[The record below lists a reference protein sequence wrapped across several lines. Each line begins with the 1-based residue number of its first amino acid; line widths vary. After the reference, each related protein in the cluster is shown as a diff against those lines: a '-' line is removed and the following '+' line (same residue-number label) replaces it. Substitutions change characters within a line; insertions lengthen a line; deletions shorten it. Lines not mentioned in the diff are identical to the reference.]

1 MFCHSTPPRVQG
13 GIVTTAADMAAATLI
28 FFLSTF
34 ERTPPVSAAARCSSR
49 ELTLAAALT
58 LAALTLAALTLAA
71 LTLAARC
78 SSQRFSKLLHVTD
91 ARAQGDVPLA
101 LPGGRRP
108 RGHAR
113 CPHGPRRRLPRG
125 LHPERRAPCARP
137 DRSRGYRGRR
147 GDGVRGEDDDDGAA
161 RGDHEGGGAAGAG
174 ARRRPAFVR
183 DCVLKTRKDGFDF
196 SHTHT
201 RFLRDDFDIILRASR
216 SSVIE
221 PPALLGA

>member
-1 MFCHSTPPRVQG
+1 MSFDIGPMFCHSTPPRVQG

-28 FFLSTF
+28 FFLSRF
-34 ERTPPVSAAARCSSR
+34 ERTPPVSAAARCSSQ
-49 ELTLAAALT
+49 
-58 LAALTLAALTLAA
+58 
-71 LTLAARC
+71 
-78 SSQRFSKLLHVTD
+78 SISKLLHVTD

-125 LHPERRAPCARP
+125 LHPERRVPCARP

-196 SHTHT
+196 FTHTHSFSSR
-201 RFLRDDFDIILRASR
+201 RF
-216 SSVIE
+216 
-221 PPALLGA
+221 